1 MVTPFRSNPFEQQT
15 QQFLAQLRSQEE
27 QQRRDREARAARR
40 RDIAIRN
47 AKIRQEQLDQE
58 ILEKY
63 QAPPIEEPLVQQG
76 TPIYDQPT
84 PPEPAVIKGVDVSG
98 EEPFQFTGGFA
109 PGLRSN
115 IANAGIT
122 ALGAIEPALNTA
134 IGLGSRILPG
144 EQEFDKQLRQ
154 VMEEREEQGKPA
166 GVRQFFAASAE
177 AARRAQPA
185 TQGAKNFSSWL
196 LPWLDIARDL
206 PDIPGPFD
214 AFSPPFIAGEFAR
227 TIPDETFDRFQKL
240 REQYYEEETGQKLED
255 SGLISNFTADIRA
268 SRRAYDEIDLPK
280 YYKGTLEVVL
290 DPINLVPG
298 AGWINDAKFIQGAAL
313 SAGRAAVLSPQA
325 VRAIPKLPSR
335 LKETWNAASEIPAKN
350 LDELQAKQNAGQV
363 IIDESN
369 PQAVADEIKLVRRNS
384 ANKKAEFIKQIK
396 IVKKANRPLKQQID
410 KAVSSIEKID
420 ERIRVLRNEAR
431 RKGTSAARKASINST
446 LLPSLR
452 REKQNIKSSRKESL
466 SQLALNNDQINELD
480 RSIKQL
486 PSNIET
492 PKAVKD
498 LAEAQAGERTTT
510 QVYGHGDYVDSVI
523 TGKQAEENVAQ
534 GARYY
539 NDVDETTEAT
549 KRAQTSNSLFGDA
562 NDVMKE
568 SQGGSFKITV
578 LAPAAVEDMDVAQKL
593 GYRAGQ
599 LLGQIPGSS
608 KTPNIPTEIEV
619 NLQDV
624 IRGSFNKLPESIQ
637 MPLGGVAR
645 AITPRLLANLEKV
658 NLATERIKFG
668 IINARLQST
677 AATVVNRI
685 IAKTGSSSQVFG
697 DALESGSI
705 INVGVLDA
713 DNAASLTQKIRR
725 RLSSRYSETT
735 DLSPSQIREALN
747 DVEAGKFHESDL
759 LNAVV
764 EVRQYINAKGVTELV
779 YDLADEFKVG
789 DNVFWQDGKLTRQ
802 SHYFVQRAK
811 AYGEFAKLLE
821 EAGIPVR
828 VALNGTTIALSG
840 AARVRHLLSD
850 GAFASR
856 YVWARK
862 SGTGRV
868 ADGGFEK
875 YYNKARTLID
885 PDELLARV
893 QDGSVSYVSPEDTLA
908 IYSSAV
914 YKQIADT
921 ALEERLI
928 KIFRENPELA
938 KKYNVVVKAD
948 IEPSLKGGESFVQI
962 GGAGKESGYRT
973 LKDVKYKLEKSGEVV
988 SDSRTS
994 RERLFDGLLFNTPE
1008 QAAKFAQ
1015 DFDVLLESAEFNPF
1029 IQRFK
1034 HWLTTSKVSRT
1045 AADFTRILRLGGTG
1059 IDIGLL
1065 AIYGPIIMGKGTSD
1079 ILKGLAKNDS
1089 TLLRQGQNIYKGLAN
1104 ATVDSFISLARPDQV
1119 LARTYR
1125 PERQELL
1132 RKANVA
1138 NLHLSRV
1145 QVEAYEALNSNGPFS
1160 NWLSKPTPNVNW
1172 PSRGKNALA
1181 STLNRFQGSW
1191 STFIDEVKLSTFDAL
1206 TGHLKMEVAEE
1217 AEQIR
1222 RIADFINKGT
1232 GTLSSEAVG
1241 LTNFQRHIE
1250 STFLFFSPRMTRSMI
1265 ALLSDGIT
1273 RGGVEGRLARESV
1286 ITAHVALQAYTWGI
1300 GQVLGQDVNLDPT
1313 KPHYMQIKIGDD
1325 WVGPGGQIISL
1336 FRAGTRLIA
1345 GAGDEASVYQDF
1357 NEDGGYKDNEWFKL
1371 IRGRALSAP
1380 AGSAIADFILEEDF
1394 YGVPYDG
1401 FKDIAMAQAK
1411 KALPFWLQDAVSA
1424 DPYRAGVGATAA
1436 AFAGLR
1442 TRPLTPYERSRDLR
1456 NQAVEQK
1463 YGAEGFTNYQSLDP
1477 VRKKELN
1484 KELNSGSSSSIS
1496 ASVLR
1501 DYQAIEEIIEEV
1513 RESADVDSV
1522 TVNDFYEELESVR
1535 AKSDSA
1541 KADVFRKLETLPG
1554 QTKADVRLSLSRI
1567 SQDFSSEYEAI
1578 FDKSE
1583 NGTFADVHE
1592 FLDRLQ
1598 NVKGTERKEEVWINS
1613 YFETILFSPEFEKV
1627 TEEGVEYFDYA
1638 AFEGAKRTWL
1648 SRYGAD
1654 AYNYVQEYL
1663 DAGKDIHPV
1672 EKELIITREKYGY
1685 NYWQAPKLAAIEQTA
1700 MKFGVSIAEV
1710 ERLYEQ
1716 WNTGTVETKSILGK
1730 AEIIK
1735 AVKNSISAIRKSMRE
1750 NDQGLDGFL
1759 FGFGYTNTLVHPLN
1773 ADVSARAVWR
1783 TKQAHDEDFYNS
1795 FDVSQ

>member
-1 MVTPFRSNPFEQQT
+1 MVTPFSPNPFEQQT

-47 AKIRQEQLDQE
+47 AKIRQEQLEQE
-58 ILEKY
+58 LLEKY
-63 QAPPIEEPLVQQG
+63 LAPEIEEPLVQQE

-144 EQEFDKQLRQ
+144 DQEFDKQFRE

-166 GVRQFFAASAE
+166 GVRQFFASSAE
-177 AARRAQPA
+177 AARRAQPT

-196 LPWLDIARDL
+196 LPWLDLA
-206 PDIPGPFD
+206 PGNVGIPQ
-214 AFSPPFIAGEFAR
+214 
-227 TIPDETFDRFQKL
+227 ETLDRFQEL
-240 REQYYEEETGQKLED
+240 REQYYEEETGQKFD
-255 SGLISNFTADIRA
+255 DAGFFTNFTADIRA
-268 SRRAYDEIDLPK
+268 SRRAYDEIDLPN
-280 YYKGTLEVVL
+280 YYKGTIEVAL
-290 DPINLVPG
+290 DPINLAPG
-298 AGWINDAKFIQGAAL
+298 AGWINDAKFIKGAAL
-313 SAGRAAVLSPQA
+313 TAGRAAVLTPQA
-325 VRAIPKLPSR
+325 VRAIPKLPSS
-335 LKETWNAASEIPAKN
+335 LKETWNAASEIPAKT
-350 LDELQAKQNAGQV
+350 LDELEAKQNAGQV

-369 PQAVADEIKLVRRNS
+369 NQVYADEFLNQRLEYAGKKRTLQKEIESLEK
-384 ANKKAEFIKQIK
+384 ANKP
-396 IVKKANRPLKQQID
+396 VRQQID
-410 KAVSSIEKID
+410 ETTSSIEKID
-420 ERIRVLRNEAR
+420 EQIRLLRNEAR
-431 RKGTSAARKASINST
+431 RKTTSADRQASINST
-446 LLPSLR
+446 LLPSLK
-452 REKQNIKSSRKESL
+452 REKQNIKRFRKESL
-466 SQLALNNDQINELD
+466 SQLASNNQQIDELNK
-480 RSIKQL
+480 SIDQL
-486 PSNIET
+486 PTNINT
-492 PKAVKD
+492 AKRVKD
-498 LAEAQAGERTTT
+498 LAEAQAGERTTP

-534 GARYY
+534 GARYF

-549 KRAQTSNSLFGDA
+549 KRAQTSNSLNEDA
-562 NDVMKE
+562 E
-568 SQGGSFKITV
+568 SV
-578 LAPAAVEDMDVAQKL
+578 LREAQDSTF
-593 GYRAGQ
+593 Q
-599 LLGQIPGSS
+599 
-608 KTPNIPTEIEV
+608 NI
-619 NLQDV
+619 L
-624 IRGSFNKLPESIQ
+624 RGSFNKLPESVQ
-637 MPLGGVAR
+637 MPLQGVVQ

-658 NLATERIKFG
+658 NLTTERIKFA
-668 IINARLQST
+668 ITNARLQST

-685 IAKTGSSSQVFG
+685 RAKTGSSSQVFG

-713 DNAASLTQKIRR
+713 DNAASLTQKIRT
-725 RLSSRYSETT
+725 RLGSRYSETT

-789 DNVFWQDGKLTRQ
+789 NNIFWQDGKLTRQ

-821 EAGIPVR
+821 EAGIPIR

-1065 AIYGPIIMGKGTSD
+1065 AIYGPVIMGKGTSD
-1079 ILKGLAKNDS
+1079 ILKGLAKNDA
-1089 TLLRQGQNIYKGLAN
+1089 TLLRQGQNVYKGLAN

-1325 WVGPGGQIISL
+1325 WVGAGGQMVSL

-1380 AGSAIADFILEEDF
+1380 AGSAVADFILEEDF

-1424 DPYRAGVGATAA
+1424 DPYRAGVKATAA
-1436 AFAGLR
+1436 AFAGFR

-1463 YGAEGFTNYQSLDP
+1463 YGGEGFTNYESLDP

-1583 NGTFADVHE
+1583 NGKFADVHE

-1613 YFETILFSPEFEKV
+1613 YFETILFNPEFEKV

-1648 SRYGAD
+1648 SRYGTD

-1783 TKQAHDEDFYNS
+1783 SKQAHDEDFYNS

>member
-1 MVTPFRSNPFEQQT
+1 MVTPFSPNPFEQQT

-47 AKIRQEQLDQE
+47 AKIRQQQLEQEL
-58 ILEKY
+58 LEKY
-63 QAPPIEEPLVQQG
+63 LAPPVEEPLVQQE

-144 EQEFDKQLRQ
+144 DQEFDKQFRE

-166 GVRQFFAASAE
+166 GVRQFFASSAE
-177 AARRAQPA
+177 AARRAQPT

-196 LPWLDIARDL
+196 LPWLDLA
-206 PDIPGPFD
+206 PGNVGIPQ
-214 AFSPPFIAGEFAR
+214 
-227 TIPDETFDRFQKL
+227 ETLDRFQEL
-240 REQYYEEETGQKLED
+240 REQYYEEETGKKFD
-255 SGLISNFTADIRA
+255 DAGFFTNFTADIRA
-268 SRRAYDEIDLPK
+268 SRRAYDEIDLPN
-280 YYKGTLEVVL
+280 YYKGTIEVAL
-290 DPINLVPG
+290 DPINLAPG
-298 AGWINDAKFIQGAAL
+298 AGWINDAKFIKGAAL
-313 SAGRAAVLSPQA
+313 TAGRAAVLTPQA
-325 VRAIPKLPSR
+325 VRAIPKLPSS
-335 LKETWNAASEIPAKN
+335 LKETWNAASEIPAKT
-350 LDELQAKQNAGQV
+350 LDELEAKQNAGQV

-369 PQAVADEIKLVRRNS
+369 NQVYADEFLNQRLEYAGKKRTLQKEIESLEK
-384 ANKKAEFIKQIK
+384 ANKP
-396 IVKKANRPLKQQID
+396 VRQQID
-410 KAVSSIEKID
+410 ETTSSIEKID
-420 ERIRVLRNEAR
+420 EQIRLLRNEAR
-431 RKGTSAARKASINST
+431 RKTTSADRQASINST
-446 LLPSLR
+446 LLPSLK
-452 REKQNIKSSRKESL
+452 REKQNIKRSRKESL
-466 SQLALNNDQINELD
+466 SQLASNNQQIDELNK
-480 RSIKQL
+480 SIDQL
-486 PSNIET
+486 PTNIDT
-492 PKAVKD
+492 AKRVKD
-498 LAEAQAGERTTT
+498 LAEAQAGERTTP

-523 TGKQAEENVAQ
+523 TGRQAEENVAQ
-534 GARYY
+534 GARYF

-549 KRAQTSNSLFGDA
+549 KRAQTSNSLNEDA
-562 NDVMKE
+562 E
-568 SQGGSFKITV
+568 SV
-578 LAPAAVEDMDVAQKL
+578 LREAQDSTF
-593 GYRAGQ
+593 Q
-599 LLGQIPGSS
+599 
-608 KTPNIPTEIEV
+608 NI
-619 NLQDV
+619 L
-624 IRGSFNKLPESIQ
+624 RGSFNKLPESVQ
-637 MPLGGVAR
+637 MPLQGVVQ

-658 NLATERIKFG
+658 NLTTERIKFA
-668 IINARLQST
+668 ITNARLQST

-685 IAKTGSSSQVFG
+685 RAKTGSSSQVFG

-713 DNAASLTQKIRR
+713 DNAASLTQKIRT
-725 RLSSRYSETT
+725 RLGSRYSETT

-789 DNVFWQDGKLTRQ
+789 NNIFWQDGKLTRQ

-821 EAGIPVR
+821 EAGIPIR

-840 AARVRHLLSD
+840 AARVRYLLSD

-1065 AIYGPIIMGKGTSD
+1065 AIYGPVIMGKGTSD
-1079 ILKGLAKNDS
+1079 ILKGLAKNDA
-1089 TLLRQGQNIYKGLAN
+1089 TLLRQGQNVYKGLAN

-1160 NWLSKPTPNVNW
+1160 NWLTKPTPNVNW
-1172 PSRGKNALA
+1172 PSRGKTALA

-1325 WVGPGGQIISL
+1325 WVGAGGQMVSL

-1380 AGSAIADFILEEDF
+1380 AGSAVADFILEEDF

-1424 DPYRAGVGATAA
+1424 DPYRAGVPATAA
-1436 AFAGLR
+1436 AFVGFR

-1463 YGAEGFTNYQSLDP
+1463 YGGEGFTNYESLDP

-1496 ASVLR
+1496 ANVLR

-1541 KADVFRKLETLPG
+1541 KAEVFRKLETLPG

-1613 YFETILFSPEFEKV
+1613 YFETILFNPEFEKV

-1648 SRYGAD
+1648 SRYGTD

>member
-27 QQRRDREARAARR
+27 QQRRDREALAARR

-47 AKIRQEQLDQE
+47 ARIREAQLKAAEEAQQQEL
-58 ILEKY
+58 LEKY
-63 QAPPIEEPLVQQG
+63 LAPEIEEPLVQQE

-144 EQEFDKQLRQ
+144 DQEFDKQFRE

-166 GVRQFFAASAE
+166 GVRQFFASSAE
-177 AARRAQPA
+177 AARRAQPT

-196 LPWLDIARDL
+196 LPWLDLA
-206 PDIPGPFD
+206 PGNVGIPQ
-214 AFSPPFIAGEFAR
+214 
-227 TIPDETFDRFQKL
+227 ETLDRFQEL
-240 REQYYEEETGQKLED
+240 REQYYEEETGQKFD
-255 SGLISNFTADIRA
+255 DAGFFTNFTADIRA
-268 SRRAYDEIDLPK
+268 SRRAYDEIDLPN
-280 YYKGTLEVVL
+280 YYKGTIEVAL
-290 DPINLVPG
+290 DPINLAPG
-298 AGWINDAKFIQGAAL
+298 AGWINDAKFIKGAAL
-313 SAGRAAVLSPQA
+313 TAGRAAVLTPQA
-325 VRAIPKLPSR
+325 VRAIPKLPSS

-350 LDELQAKQNAGQV
+350 LDELQAKQNVGQV

-369 PQAVADEIKLVRRNS
+369 NQVYADEFLNQQREYAGKKRTLQKEIESLEK
-384 ANKKAEFIKQIK
+384 ANKP
-396 IVKKANRPLKQQID
+396 VRQQID
-410 KAVSSIEKID
+410 ETTSSIEKID
-420 ERIRVLRNEAR
+420 EQIRLLRNEAK
-431 RKGTSAARKASINST
+431 RKTTSADRQASINST
-446 LLPSLR
+446 LLPSLK
-452 REKQNIKSSRKESL
+452 REKQNIKRSRKESL
-466 SQLALNNDQINELD
+466 SQLASNNQQIDELNK
-480 RSIKQL
+480 SIDQL
-486 PSNIET
+486 PTNIDT
-492 PKAVKD
+492 AKRVKD
-498 LAEAQAGERTTT
+498 LAEAQAGERTTP

-523 TGKQAEENVAQ
+523 TGRQAEENVAQ
-534 GARYY
+534 GARYF

-549 KRAQTSNSLFGDA
+549 KRAQTSNSLNEDA
-562 NDVMKE
+562 ESVLRE
-568 SQGGSFKITV
+568 SQDSTF
-578 LAPAAVEDMDVAQKL
+578 Q
-593 GYRAGQ
+593 
-599 LLGQIPGSS
+599 
-608 KTPNIPTEIEV
+608 NI
-619 NLQDV
+619 L
-624 IRGSFNKLPESIQ
+624 RGSFNKLPESVQ
-637 MPLGGVAR
+637 MPLQGVVQ
-645 AITPRLLANLEKV
+645 AITPKLLANLEKV
-658 NLATERIKFG
+658 NLTTERIKFA
-668 IINARLQST
+668 ITNARLQST

-685 IAKTGSSSQVFG
+685 RAKTGSSSQVFG

-713 DNAASLTQKIRR
+713 DNAASLTQKIRT
-725 RLSSRYSETT
+725 RLGSRYSETT

-764 EVRQYINAKGVTELV
+764 EVRQYVNAKGVTELV

-789 DNVFWQDGKLTRQ
+789 NNIFWQDGKLTRQ

-821 EAGIPVR
+821 EAGIPIR

-840 AARVRHLLSD
+840 AARVRYLLSD

-1065 AIYGPIIMGKGTSD
+1065 AIYGPVIMGKGTSD
-1079 ILKGLAKNDS
+1079 ILKGLAKNDA
-1089 TLLRQGQNIYKGLAN
+1089 TLLRQGQNVYKGLAN

-1160 NWLSKPTPNVNW
+1160 NWLTKPTPNVNW
-1172 PSRGKNALA
+1172 PSRGKTALA

-1250 STFLFFSPRMTRSMI
+1250 STFMFFSPRMTRSMI

-1286 ITAHVALQAYTWGI
+1286 ITAHVSLQAFTWGI

-1325 WVGPGGQIISL
+1325 WVGPGGQMVSL

-1424 DPYRAGVGATAA
+1424 DPYRAGVPATAA
-1436 AFAGLR
+1436 AFVGFR

-1463 YGAEGFTNYQSLDP
+1463 YGGEGFTNYESLDP

-1496 ASVLR
+1496 ANVLR

-1541 KADVFRKLETLPG
+1541 KAEVFRKLETLPG

-1613 YFETILFSPEFEKV
+1613 YFETILFNPEFEKV

-1648 SRYGAD
+1648 SRYGTD